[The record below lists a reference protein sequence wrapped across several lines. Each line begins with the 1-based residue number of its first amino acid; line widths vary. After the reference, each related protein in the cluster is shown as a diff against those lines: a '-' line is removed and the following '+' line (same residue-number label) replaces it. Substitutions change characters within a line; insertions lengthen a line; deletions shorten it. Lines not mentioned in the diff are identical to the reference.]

1 MRSLIILTFI
11 LLYSPGHLF
20 GQDIT
25 TMQYF
30 EGAIVR
36 GDRNKKAIAL
46 VFTGDE
52 YADGGQ
58 YISGILRE
66 KQIKGSFFFTGR
78 FYRDPTNELLINTLI
93 SDGHYLGAHSDRHL
107 LYCDWDNRD
116 SLLVDF
122 ATFSSDLESNYQIMQ
137 LFGIARK
144 EAKYFL
150 PPYEWY
156 NNQISKWCRQMGI
169 QLINYTP
176 GTLSHTDYT
185 THESSNYRSSR
196 EIFDSILD
204 YESTNENGLNG
215 FILLLHIGS
224 SPDRTDKFHCLLD
237 DLIDELANRNYSFCR
252 IDRLLEL

>member
-1 MRSLIILTFI
+1 MAIKAGYIYILTNKNNRV
-11 LLYSPGHLF
+11 LYAGVTNDLIRRIYEHKEKVISGF
-20 GQDIT
+20 T
-25 TMQYF
+25 
-30 EGAIVR
+30 
-36 GDRNKKAIAL
+36 KKYNLTKLVYYEIFSRIDDAIA
-46 VFTGDE
+46 
-52 YADGGQ
+52 
-58 YISGILRE
+58 RE

-78 FYRDPTNELLINTLI
+78 FYGDPTNELLINTLI

-185 THESSNYRSSR
+185 TPESSNYRSSR
-196 EIFDSILD
+196 L
-204 YESTNENGLNG
+204 Y
-215 FILLLHIGS
+215 
-224 SPDRTDKFHCLLD
+224 R
-237 DLIDELANRNYSFCR
+237 
-252 IDRLLEL
+252 RLYG